1 MNDTKRDN
9 IDLDNI
15 NKKIKSVYNKK
26 KGFTKLP
33 LFESL
38 LNKQEEKKEQN
49 IEQNIENEKVET
61 EGFTSTYKKDFAD
74 RELIE
79 ELQNMGFMSCTG
91 ESSNESS
98 TNNTRKDRWCK
109 ESYESGEKVQIKGDK
124 SMQIYSIIKIQGN
137 VVALAPVMNND
148 AENKITTIDT
158 DMLVTIYS
166 PEITCLNY

>member
-49 IEQNIENEKVET
+49 IEDEKVET

-79 ELQNMGFMSCTG
+79 ELQNMGFISCTG
-91 ESSNESS
+91 ESSNESIPL
-98 TNNTRKDRWCK
+98 
-109 ESYESGEKVQIKGDK
+109 GQ
-124 SMQIYSIIKIQGN
+124 
-137 VVALAPVMNND
+137 
-148 AENKITTIDT
+148 
-158 DMLVTIYS
+158 
-166 PEITCLNY
+166 